1 MLGMVLC
8 LMELIFYWVGKR
20 KPNLTLCR
28 LDWTEVKL
36 RTKPCN
42 KHDVEPWIK
51 MDFCVLFKVLG
62 SSRTPSQTLTGKFCL
77 CLLPGPGSPE
87 RRWLRPGGGEA
98 QQKCTKRGSVLC
110 VLPAPIYTDSGL
122 KKTDVSPLGLLHFAG
137 WWPLCL
143 EVRPRDSV
151 HLPVYQLH
159 LFSVPLLVFPSLP
172 ERQVLRFMLTFPC
185 LCSPDTVHTGNRFSK
200 D

>member
-20 KPNLTLCR
+20 KPSLTLCR

-42 KHDVEPWIK
+42 KHDLEPWIK

-62 SSRTPSQTLTGKFCL
+62 SSRTPSPNTDRDILSLSSAWSWVTRKEVIL
-77 CLLPGPGSPE
+77 
-87 RRWLRPGGGEA
+87 WPGGGEA
-98 QQKCTKRGSVLC
+98 QQKCTKRGGVLC
-110 VLPAPIYTDSGL
+110 VLPASIYTDSGL
-122 KKTDVSPLGLLHFAG
+122 KKTEVSPLGLLRLAG

-143 EVRPRDSV
+143 EVCPRDSV

-159 LFSVPLLVFPSLP
+159 LFSVPLLVLPSLP
-172 ERQVLRFMLTFPC
+172 GCQVLRFMLTFPC
-185 LCSPDTVHTGNRFSK
+185 LCSPDTVHTGK
-200 D
+200 GGTQ